1 MNSQASCLCQL
12 CNGEITFESSRAG
25 ETVTCPHCNSET
37 LLFIA
42 PVLPPPKWAIKNK
55 TTSKHGGIERNL
67 DLLSSFFFITGVVC
81 AVCTVPI
88 LASLS
93 FSVGL
98 SLIYGCGVAFILCVL
113 LKAASEIIRLLKKLN
128 GLDYDGEISKPEIRI
143 LCSCSLCSGEFSAID
158 TITACPHCSAIFRD
172 SPRSHLINAAGV

>member
-1 MNSQASCLCQL
+1 MNSQASCLCHL

-25 ETVTCPHCNSET
+25 ETVTCPHCNSGT
-37 LLFIA
+37 LLFI
-42 PVLPPPKWAIKNK
+42 PKSAIKNK
-55 TTSKHGGIERNL
+55 TTSKHGGIERDL

-113 LKAASEIIRLLKKLN
+113 LKAASETIRLLKKLN
-128 GLDYDGEISKPEIRI
+128 GLDYNGEISKPEIRI
-143 LCSCSLCSGEFSAID
+143 LYSCSLCSAEVSASA
-158 TITACPHCSAIFRD
+158 TIAACPHCSAIFRD
-172 SPRSHLINAAGV
+172 SPTKS